1 MLRLAQK
8 IRDLLFRDNLF
19 LRVTIFITGALIG
32 AIPLAAV
39 LLGALSKN
47 YDSALYILL
56 ALFAIFAM
64 FLLYASTFG
73 SDRLIDKAANWAN
86 SGDILFFLGLVTFAI
101 PVTLLIRLYQNKH
114 NQNDA

>member
-1 MLRLAQK
+1 MLRLVQK

-19 LRVTIFITGALIG
+19 LRVTIFITGALFG

-64 FLLYASTFG
+64 LLLYASTLG
-73 SDRLIDKAANWAN
+73 SDRLMGKAANWAN
-86 SGDILFFLGLVTFAI
+86 SGDILFFLGLVTLAI
-101 PVTLLIRLYQNKH
+101 PVTLLIRLYQKKH

>member
-8 IRDLLFRDNLF
+8 IRDLLFRDSLF
-19 LRVTIFITGALIG
+19 LRVTIFITGALVG
-32 AIPLAAV
+32 TIPLAAV
-39 LLGALSKN
+39 ILGTLSKN

-73 SDRLIDKAANWAN
+73 SDRLIDKAVNWAN

-114 NQNDA
+114 HRNDA

>member
-56 ALFAIFAM
+56 ALFAIFEEAGSG
-64 FLLYASTFG
+64 LTF
-73 SDRLIDKAANWAN
+73 
-86 SGDILFFLGLVTFAI
+86 DIPQGGFTSQPHHV
-101 PVTLLIRLYQNKH
+101 
-114 NQNDA
+114 

>member
-1 MLRLAQK
+1 MLKFAQK
-8 IRDLLFRDNLF
+8 IRDLLFGDNLF

-56 ALFAIFAM
+56 ALLAIFAM
-64 FLLYASTFG
+64 FLFYASTLG

-114 NQNDA
+114 NRNDA